1 MNVLGWIIFG
11 ALAGWVSGLIVRSRR
26 GCIVNIVVGILGALL
41 GGFIYR
47 IATGESWSFDWDW
60 ASFGVAVLG
69 AVLLLAILTVAT
81 PRSRR

>member
-11 ALAGWVSGLIVRSRR
+11 ALAGWVSGLILRDKR
-26 GCIVNIVVGILGALL
+26 GCVMNIVVGVLGALL

-47 IATGESWSFDWDW
+47 IATGDSWSFDWDW

-69 AVLLLAILTVAT
+69 SVLLLAILTLVS